1 MSTVCFPF
9 KGKGGVNVTIKGKSM
24 IESVDSKLPRVTGI
38 SLPKI
43 RKSMETMDDI
53 IYANQPPPT
62 PVDASLAGYQRD
74 RFSNKEGRSI
84 HQIEENVVDEEN
96 AVQEVI
102 NDNSKVQEDQ
112 ENKQNKTGDV
122 AEEITAD
129 PKEKPIGEP
138 VEVENKMT
146 ERKIVE
152 TGPVKKVNFSDQQV
166 VDGGT
171 DGREDQTESD
181 VKPEEGT
188 DDSEDAKG
196 VNNVT
201 FFVTEQSDETAKAAD
216 ASVEEAKTEIGNEIN
231 DELLN
236 KQPKDEN
243 NVKVTENN
251 PNNEIVKSTETE
263 NNVEVKGNESVENVI
278 KVEISESDKKTTIED
293 NNETNESQK
302 PLSSEDF
309 PFEKRD

>member
-1 MSTVCFPF
+1 M
-9 KGKGGVNVTIKGKSM
+9 TIKGKSM

-102 NDNSKVQEDQ
+102 NDSSKVQEDQ

-122 AEEITAD
+122 AEEITAYR
-129 PKEKPIGEP
+129 KEKPISEP
-138 VEVENKMT
+138 VEVDNKMT

-152 TGPVKKVNFSDQQV
+152 SGPVKKVNFSDQQV
-166 VDGGT
+166 VNGGT

-188 DDSEDAKG
+188 DDTGDAKG

-216 ASVEEAKTEIGNEIN
+216 ANVEDAKTEIGNEIN
-231 DELLN
+231 DELFN
-236 KQPKDEN
+236 KQSKDEN
-243 NVKVTENN
+243 NVEVTENN

-278 KVEISESDKKTTIED
+278 KVEISESDKKTTVED

-309 PFEKRD
+309 PFEKQD